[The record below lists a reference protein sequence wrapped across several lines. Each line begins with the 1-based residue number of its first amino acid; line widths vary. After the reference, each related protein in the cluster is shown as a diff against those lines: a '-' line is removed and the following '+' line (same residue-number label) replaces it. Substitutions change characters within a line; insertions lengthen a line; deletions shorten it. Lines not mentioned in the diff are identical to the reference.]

1 MYATIYGYNIDSNGR
16 RETLGNVTDIELND
30 SYRTYDFSQ
39 TTVQGACDFEMKRPL
54 LYVIKDER
62 GKQISAGF
70 VKSPRVE
77 DGVASFTGDDLKK
90 ILSTDIIL
98 DFTQEPNPSHALVDI
113 FNKVN
118 SRISSAAD
126 PSIYTVDFEFTV
138 PADTTNTKVIADY
151 TGQYIVVEA
160 LKFLKVYLSY
170 FKYYIKP
177 TYDEAQDVIRFEYV
191 KQNDERIEIKLKDF
205 IHEKTGQ
212 DIKVNKAIATVSFDP
227 STEESNP
234 LWESSDV
241 NYWNSQP
248 ESNRDTIIAAEPPS
262 PDGYPLGF
270 ALKLLNGVA
279 GLEWITSSYA
289 EYNSATNKTGR
300 TTPSNTDTCP
310 LYAPS
315 FAEAIAAAGDANDY
329 TPGTIVKVTF
339 FTNNFAI
346 CYDNQHSL
354 FIKADASGDASYH
367 KITGVD
373 YRARPNMPEKI
384 YTLGNDNEIYDGY
397 APSDKRIYPIITK
410 VHEAQFLSEAQI
422 NAVSALVNS
431 RYIENI
437 IITETNQINPI
448 ELGGLDLNTMV
459 RVYDQAGEYKDIPI
473 SEKTRT
479 VKKNESSFKIKLGFK
494 KTLLTEIIK
503 TDVQDD
509 SVVKTGTSRGGTI
522 INKTTGVGLAD
533 PTNEPD
539 PNEYPIWYE
548 IDTN

>member
-1 MYATIYGYNIDSNGR
+1 MYATIYGYEIDTNGR
-16 RETLGNVTDIELND
+16 RETLGNVTNIELTD
-30 SYRTYDFSQ
+30 SHRTYDFSQ
-39 TTVQGACDFEMKRPL
+39 ATVQGACDFEMKRPL

-70 VKSPRVE
+70 VKSPKVE
-77 DGVASFTGDDLKK
+77 NGIATFTGDDLKK
-90 ILSTDIIL
+90 ILSTDVIL
-98 DFTQEPNPSHALVDI
+98 DFTQEANPSHALVDI
-113 FNKVN
+113 FSKVN
-118 SRISSAAD
+118 SRIASAAD
-126 PSIYTVDFEFTV
+126 PSIYTVDFEFDLPV
-138 PADTTNTKVIADY
+138 DTTNTKVIADY
-151 TGQYIVVEA
+151 TGQYLVVEA

-191 KQNDERIEIKLKDF
+191 KQNDERVEIKLKDF
-205 IHEKTGQ
+205 MHEKTGQ
-212 DIKVNKAIATVSFDP
+212 DIKVNKAIATISFDT

-234 LWESSDV
+234 LWVDSDA

-248 ESNRDTIIAAEPPS
+248 LSNRDTIIANDLPNPK
-262 PDGYPLGF
+262 GYPLGF
-270 ALKLLNGVA
+270 ALKVLDRILGI
-279 GLEWITSSYA
+279 EWVSSSYA
-289 EYNSATNKTGR
+289 EYAAAANKTSR
-300 TTPSNTDTCP
+300 TTPSSTDSCP

-315 FAEAIAAAGDANDY
+315 FSESANAAGDPNSY
-329 TPGTIVKVTF
+329 TPGTVVKVTY
-339 FTNNFAI
+339 FTNNYAI
-346 CYDNQHSL
+346 CYDDQYAT
-354 FIKADASGDASYH
+354 FIKAQSAGEATYH

-397 APSDKRIYPIITK
+397 APSDKRIYPIISK
-410 VHEAQFLSEAQI
+410 VHEAQYLSEAQI
-422 NAVSALVNS
+422 NAVSTLVNS

-448 ELGGLDLNTMV
+448 DLGGLDLNTMV
-459 RVYDQAGEYKDIPI
+459 RVYDQAGDYKDIPI

-479 VKKNESSFKIKLGFK
+479 VKQNESTFKIKLGFK

-503 TDVQDD
+503 TDLQDD
-509 SVVKTGTSRGGTI
+509 SVVKTGPAGGGTI

-539 PNEYPIWYE
+539 PSEYPIWYE
-548 IDTN
+548 IDN